1 MRRELREVWIYLGV
15 GECTCCRVG
24 MSLGITTV
32 HIFCTLMKEV
42 ALQNSYSILTLSSL
56 NCFLLSKVTNLS
68 ERRVPQ

>member
-1 MRRELREVWIYLGV
+1 MWESA
-15 GECTCCRVG
+15 RVVCG
-24 MSLGITTV
+24 YEPGNNYV

-42 ALQNSYSILTLSSL
+42 ALQNSYSISTLSSL